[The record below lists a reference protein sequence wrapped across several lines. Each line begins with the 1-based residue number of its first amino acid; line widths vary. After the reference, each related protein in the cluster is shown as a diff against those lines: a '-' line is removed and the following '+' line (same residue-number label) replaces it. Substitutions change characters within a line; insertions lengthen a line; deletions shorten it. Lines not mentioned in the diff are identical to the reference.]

1 MPAAGVPTSDERK
14 VATVLFA
21 DLVGSTELASDEDPE
36 RVRALLER
44 FYDAMGSEIQSAGG
58 TVEKFAGDAVMAAF
72 GTPAALE
79 DHAERALHAALA
91 MQRRL
96 SELFGDRLA
105 LRIGVNTGEVVVGR
119 SREGS
124 SFVSGDAVNIAARLE
139 QAAGAADILVGERTV
154 AAARGAFEFGEPT
167 KVDAKGKPGG
177 VTARRLVRALTLMRP
192 RGVSGLK
199 RAFVGREG
207 ELELLQATYNR
218 VVGERR
224 PHFVTVM
231 GDAGVGKTRLVR
243 ELWERLGAESP
254 EPLRRTGRCLPYG
267 HGITYWAL
275 GEIVKEQLGVR
286 ESDPPEIARAKLG
299 EHEILGLALGLEVAG
314 DLHPLAARERLH
326 EAIVVFLEEL
336 TAERPLVVLVED
348 IHWAE
353 EPLFDLLER
362 ILRQVNGPLLL
373 LATARSDLLDRRPAW
388 GGGRRNMTILGLE
401 PLSTD
406 DASHLLDE
414 LLTADLPAP
423 IREVVVS
430 RAEGNPFFVEELVG
444 SLIDAGVLER
454 ENGGWRAGDLPPGYA
469 VPDSVQAVLAARIDL
484 LGEVEKGALQAAA
497 VIGRV
502 FWPGP
507 VRDLIGGSNP
517 DFDAL
522 EERDFIRRRA
532 GTSLEGEREFAFK
545 HALTREVAYS
555 SLPKARRA
563 RLHAEFAG
571 WLERVGEGRDEWAA
585 LLAHHYAEAAREED
599 ADLAWTGSENE
610 LARVREK
617 TVHWLRRAA
626 ELAIERYEI
635 DESLALLQRAIE
647 LAPEGEIAAAIW
659 LEIGSASALKYD
671 GEGFWTAI
679 QQSLQLSS
687 DPVTTARAYSDL
699 AFQASIRGG
708 MWKAHPDPET
718 VDGWIERALALTAE
732 ETPER
737 AHALIAHANVH
748 PETGERSAREASA
761 LAERLGD
768 DELRSW
774 ALMARSQ
781 AAFAVDQFGESMTWA
796 QRRFDFET
804 AISDPDHLV
813 EMRESA
819 IPPAAALGRLR
830 EVRRLAHEHAQRTQH
845 LSPHHHVHSVS
856 LSVEAEEL
864 AGDWEAIR
872 ALENQVEQ
880 AVVANRET
888 PCVRNARSL
897 LLCAAARAYGGD
909 DTRAR
914 DLEQA
919 AEEFGLEGHD
929 HALHAAR
936 IRLSFARHDLDALK
950 RLAEAD
956 VQHRVVFDMQ
966 TFAARLDATAA
977 LRDRARVEEQAPRF
991 LLSKTYLE
999 PFALRAL
1006 GIVRDD
1012 RALIDQALERFRTL
1026 ELDWHAAQTEALIN
1040 P

>member
-1 MPAAGVPTSDERK
+1 MCAAGAPTSDERK

-44 FYDAMGSEIQSAGG
+44 FYDAMGSEIQSSGG

-72 GTPAALE
+72 GAPAALE

-139 QAAGAADILVGERTV
+139 QAAGAAEILVGERTV

-177 VTARRLVRALTLMRP
+177 VAARRLVRALTLMRP
-192 RGVSGLK
+192 RGVSGLN
-199 RAFVGREG
+199 RAFVGRAG

-218 VVGERR
+218 VVAERR

-275 GEIVKEQLGVR
+275 GEIVKEQLGLLDSDSRETVR
-286 ESDPPEIARAKLG
+286 TKLG
-299 EHEILGLALGLEVAG
+299 ELEILGLALGLEVAG

-362 ILRQVNGPLLL
+362 ILREVNGPLLL

-423 IREVVVS
+423 IREMVVS

-444 SLIDAGVLER
+444 SLIDAGVLQR
-454 ENGGWRAGDLPPGYA
+454 ENGSWRAGDLPPGYA

-484 LGEVEKGALQAAA
+484 LGEVEKAALQAAA

-507 VRDLIGGSNP
+507 IRDLISGAEP
-517 DFDAL
+517 DFDTL
-522 EERDFIRRRA
+522 EERDFVRRRA
-532 GTSLEGEREFAFK
+532 GSSLAGEREFAFK

-563 RLHAEFAG
+563 RLHAEFAD

-585 LLAHHYAEAAREED
+585 LLAHHYAEAARPED
-599 ADLAWTGSENE
+599 VDLAWTGAEDLLE
-610 LARVREK
+610 RVRNK
-617 TVHWLRRAA
+617 AVHWLGRAA
-626 ELAIERYEI
+626 ELAIDRYEV
-635 DESLALLQRAIE
+635 DESLALLHRALDLTSSSE
-647 LAPEGEIAAAIW
+647 TAATIW
-659 LEIGSASALKYD
+659 LAIGNANALKYD
-671 GEGFWTAI
+671 GEAFWTAM
-679 QQSLQLSS
+679 QRSLELSS
-687 DPVTTARAYSDL
+687 DPSTTAKTYSDL
-699 AFQASIRGG
+699 AFHAAIRGG
-708 MWKAHPDPET
+708 MWKRHPGRDT
-718 VDGWIERALALTAE
+718 VDGWVGQALKLTNE
-732 ETPER
+732 GTPER
-737 AHALIAHANVH
+737 TRALIAQANVH
-748 PETGERSAREASA
+748 PELGEGLALEASA
-761 LAERLGD
+761 LADQLED
-768 DELRSW
+768 PELRSW
-774 ALMARSQ
+774 AWMARAV
-781 AAFAVDQFGESMTWA
+781 AAFESGHFDDSLTWA
-796 QRRFDFET
+796 QRRFDLEA
-804 AISDPDHLV
+804 AITDPDHLV
-813 EMRESA
+813 ELRETA
-819 IPPAAALGRLR
+819 MPPAAALGRLR
-830 EVRRLAHEHAQRTQH
+830 EVRRLAREHDGLTQR
-845 LSPHHHVHSVS
+845 LSPHHRMHSVA
-856 LSVEAEEL
+856 LLTEVEEL
-864 AGDWEAIR
+864 AGNWQSIH
-872 ALENQVEQ
+872 ALEDRVRQ
-880 AVVANRET
+880 AVDANRDT
-888 PCVRNARSL
+888 PCIRNARCL
-897 LLCAAARAYGGD
+897 LLCATARIDDGDEAGARELERAASELGM
-909 DTRAR
+909 
-914 DLEQA
+914 
-919 AEEFGLEGHD
+919 EGHGY
-929 HALHAAR
+929 AMEAVQ
-936 IRLSFARHDLDALK
+936 IRLALLRGDLDYLGEL
-950 RLAEAD
+950 LAAD
-956 VQHRVVFDMQ
+956 TLHRYVFGMQ
-966 TFAARLDATAA
+966 DFAARMDAMAA
-977 LRDRARVEEQAPRF
+977 LRDRQRVEGDTPRF
-991 LLSKTYLE
+991 LKQGTYLE

-1006 GIVRDD
+1006 GIVREDE
-1012 RALIDQALERFRTL
+1012 ALIDQALERFEAL
-1026 ELDWHAAQTEALIN
+1026 KLAWHAAQTDALRN
-1040 P
+1040 